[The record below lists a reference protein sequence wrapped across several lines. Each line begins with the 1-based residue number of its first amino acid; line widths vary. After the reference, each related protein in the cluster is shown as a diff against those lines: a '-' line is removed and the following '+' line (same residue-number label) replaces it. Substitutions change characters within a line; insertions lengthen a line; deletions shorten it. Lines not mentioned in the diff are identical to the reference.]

1 MFCRLFHSFK
11 NINSISPTARSGS
24 QLNLANRMEYLSR
37 AAMAAK
43 SGGGGGGVG
52 EAEFLRELEEKIEVA
67 RLQLKIL
74 EALQNLPPT
83 NESKEAVGKLGADL
97 IDIST
102 LYGDYA
108 DR

>member
-1 MFCRLFHSFK
+1 
-11 NINSISPTARSGS
+11 
-24 QLNLANRMEYLSR
+24 MEYLSR

-43 SGGGGGGVG
+43 SSGGGGGVG

-74 EALQNLPPT
+74 EAMQNLPST
-83 NESKEAVGKLGADL
+83 NETNEAVGKLGADL

-108 DR
+108 DRSRKKEGREECFIYFGYCYWR

>member
-1 MFCRLFHSFK
+1 
-11 NINSISPTARSGS
+11 
-24 QLNLANRMEYLSR
+24 MEYLAR

-43 SGGGGGGVG
+43 SSGSGSGGSG

-74 EALQNLPPT
+74 EALQNLPQS
-83 NESKEAVGKLGADL
+83 NESKEAVVKLSADL
-97 IDIST
+97 VDIST